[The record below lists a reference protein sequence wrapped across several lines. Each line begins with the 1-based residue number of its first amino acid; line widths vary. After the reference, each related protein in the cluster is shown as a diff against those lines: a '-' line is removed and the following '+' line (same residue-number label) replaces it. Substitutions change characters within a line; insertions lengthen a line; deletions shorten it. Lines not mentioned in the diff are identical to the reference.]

1 MLCFWKLR
9 LATETSEHG
18 ANVIAEIKCNIHK
31 TTTCQGTAERPG
43 PGADVSSSS
52 RFPLLQMDY
61 CGFTLVTGVW
71 PKSFAFGTRQV
82 DSLGQTWPC
91 RRAGNC
97 CNLLFSPLS
106 EKTAHYCGCCNLI
119 RQICGGNESAV
130 HPSHSYL
137 GTLCYLYK
145 SAPVWEGP
153 SPEGLMLYIHEC
165 WNTLHYCG
173 LLKSKVFV
181 LT

>member
-52 RFPLLQMDY
+52 RFPLFQMDY
-61 CGFTLVTGVW
+61 CGFTLAIGVW

-91 RRAGNC
+91 RIAGNC
-97 CNLLFSPLS
+97 CNLQFAPLS
-106 EKTAHYCGCCNLI
+106 EKTVRYCGCCNLI
-119 RQICGGNESAV
+119 RQIYGGNESAV

-137 GTLCYLYK
+137 GTLC
-145 SAPVWEGP
+145 VT
-153 SPEGLMLYIHEC
+153 C
-165 WNTLHYCG
+165 VR
-173 LLKSKVFV
+173 VFQPGKD
-181 LT
+181 LPLRD